1 MASLVLSEDRLDE
14 LQAVLDGIAGGAAP
28 GRITAGKLRSIASSA
43 HRAACRLQ
51 SFEDKCYNRAEGSAA
66 DKLFK
71 QAVHM
76 SSSDDDSSDDDD
88 ATAFDQSAVDELR
101 EQGNAAFKAKE
112 PAAAAKVWSQAA
124 ALLKAAGKPD
134 AKLQS
139 NIAAA
144 HLACDKFVAA
154 AHHAAESVDA
164 DADWWKGHWYRG
176 QALQK
181 MVRNKPPSLAMGE
194 RLEQAIASLKAC
206 RAAPSLPENKQR
218 EVDVALKASKDYQ
231 LSQCAACKQ
240 Q

>member
-51 SFEDKCYNRAEGSAA
+51 SFDDKLYNRAEGRAA

-76 SSSDDDSSDDDD
+76 SSSDDSSDDD
-88 ATAFDQSAVDELR
+88 ATLDQAAVDELR
-101 EQGNAAFKAKE
+101 EQGNAAFKAKD
-112 PAAAAKVWSQAA
+112 PAAAAKAWSQAA

-144 HLACDKFVAA
+144 HLAGDKFVAA

-164 DADWWKGHWYRG
+164 DTDWWKGHWYRG

-218 EVDVALKASKDYQ
+218 EVDVALKATKDYQ